1 MTTERKGY
9 HDRAVRALRELRY
22 EKARFGS
29 IRDGSGRRYR
39 VGVYFLLAGEHER
52 AEAAFE
58 WCYRE
63 FPDDAGEPVFHLYGV
78 LSAHRNGRADLA
90 QSRLLDALVSNIFLL
105 PSLTGQVIDA
115 EGIWR
120 SSNWADEAY
129 LRDVA
134 EFLDEPTPEERAWIA
149 AALSTNAFR
158 SISAGYIDTYRQL
171 AVERD
176 YAKRRAIL
184 ANWNTLQGK
193 CRTQVRES

>member
-1 MTTERKGY
+1 MNLTPL
-9 HDRAVRALRELRY
+9 V
-22 EKARFGS
+22 
-29 IRDGSGRRYR
+29 
-39 VGVYFLLAGEHER
+39 
-52 AEAAFE
+52 
-58 WCYRE
+58 
-63 FPDDAGEPVFHLYGV
+63 
-78 LSAHRNGRADLA
+78 AHRNGRADLA

-120 SSNWADEAY
+120 SGNWADEAY

-134 EFLDEPTPEERAWIA
+134 EFLDEPTTEERAWIA